1 MYNVGTQSL
10 INQSIPCEIKMQV
23 GTVQKLISIFNQS
36 FLEMGVSVSLE
47 RLESLAVTI
56 HRAMTV
62 QARHF
67 HTLEHVFTF
76 VDSTDPIRTMAA
88 LYHDIV
94 YYQVDMGFSPQI
106 WELVSPYIRKENDE
120 FYVVDELPSDDRL
133 LMMTLDVFDLH
144 HGEQLSS
151 VTALNEFL
159 SALVMNKQ
167 LDGLVREKDLL
178 CMTLCIEATI
188 PFRGLTPDGKTHFQ
202 IMEERLHEISQHYG
216 LALQQHE
223 LIDTIKIA
231 VAFAN
236 KDIEN
241 FAESN
246 PDHFLDNTWKLLP
259 ETNAALRMPD
269 VYSISA
275 YRLALQKMAT
285 FLMRLNPDFIFNQYR
300 GIPSDEEYRSMAH
313 YARNNI
319 IIGREYLMLK
329 ILDTAIL
336 EALAKATGGDAPL
349 SLFLGDIPREGV
361 NMKRLEYYL
370 PDVAEPDWV
379 DHNSIIYHLLEA
391 GRSGDT
397 SFDMKNS
404 PLSLF
409 IYKVMSPENIKAAC
423 VRAQEFFDGKLS
435 AHDFLMGFDPAV
447 IQPIARASSIMV
459 FTRRQ
464 ALLAYAGDR

>member
-1 MYNVGTQSL
+1 
-10 INQSIPCEIKMQV
+10 MQA

-47 RLESLAVTI
+47 KLEDLAVTI

-67 HTLEHVFTF
+67 HNLEHVFAF
-76 VDSTDPIRTMAA
+76 VDAADPIRTMAA
-88 LYHDIV
+88 LYHDVV
-94 YYQVDMGFSPQI
+94 YYQVDMGFTPQI
-106 WELVSPYIRKENDE
+106 WDLVSPYLREEESDDGDDE
-120 FYVVDELPSDDRL
+120 FFIVDELPYNERL
-133 LMMTLDVFDLH
+133 FMLTLDVFNLH
-144 HGEQLSS
+144 RSQKLSP
-151 VTALNEFL
+151 VTLNEFL

-167 LDGLVREKDLL
+167 LSGLVREKDLL

-188 PFRGLTPDGKTHFQ
+188 PFRGLAADGKTHFE
-202 IMEERLHEISQHYG
+202 IMEERLREISKRYG
-216 LALQQHE
+216 LALTQHE
-223 LIDTIKIA
+223 LIETIKIA
-231 VAFAN
+231 VTFAN

-241 FAESN
+241 FAEPN

-259 ETNAALRMPD
+259 ETNAALRTPD

-275 YRLALQKMAT
+275 YRQALQKMLI
-285 FLMRLNPDFIFNQYR
+285 FLLGLNPDFIFNQYR
-300 GIPSDEEYRSMAH
+300 GVPSDEEYRLMSH

-319 IIGREYLMLK
+319 IIGREYLRLK
-329 ILDTAIL
+329 ILETAIL

-349 SLFLGDIPREGV
+349 SLFVGDLPREGV
-361 NMKRLEYYL
+361 NIKRLEYFL
-370 PDVAEPDWV
+370 PDIAEPAWV
-379 DHNSIIYHLLEA
+379 DHNSVMYHLLAA
-391 GRSGDT
+391 GRSSDT

-409 IYKVMSPENIKAAC
+409 IYKVMSPEKTAAAC
-423 VRAQEFFDGKLS
+423 SRAAAFFEGRVS
-435 AHDFLMGFDPAV
+435 PHDFLLEFDPAV

-464 ALLAYAGDR
+464 ALLAYAGES

>member
-1 MYNVGTQSL
+1 
-10 INQSIPCEIKMQV
+10 MQA

-36 FLEMGVSVSLE
+36 FLGMGVSVSLE
-47 RLESLAVTI
+47 KLEDLAVTI

-67 HTLEHVFTF
+67 HNLEHVFAF
-76 VDSTDPIRTMAA
+76 VDSSDPIRTMAA
-88 LYHDIV
+88 LYHDVV

-106 WELVSPYIRKENDE
+106 SDLVSPYLRKVENADGEDE
-120 FYVVDELPSDDRL
+120 FFIVDELPSGDRL
-133 LMMTLDVFDLH
+133 FVMALDVFDLH
-144 HGEQLSS
+144 PGQKLMP
-151 VTALNEFL
+151 VTLNEFL

-167 LDGLVREKDLL
+167 LGGLIREKDLL

-188 PFRGLTPDGKTHFQ
+188 PFRGLTVDGRTHFEL
-202 IMEERLHEISQHYG
+202 MEERLRQISERYG
-216 LALQQHE
+216 LALTQHE
-223 LIDTIKIA
+223 LIDTIK
-231 VAFAN
+231 VSVTFAN

-241 FAESN
+241 FAEPN

-269 VYSISA
+269 VYSIGA
-275 YRLALQKMAT
+275 YRQALQKMLV
-285 FLMRLNPDFIFNQYR
+285 FLLGLNPDFIFNQYR
-300 GIPSDEEYRSMAH
+300 GVPSDEEYRLMAH

-319 IIGREYLMLK
+319 IVGREYLKLR
-329 ILDTAIL
+329 ILATAIL

-349 SLFLGDIPREGV
+349 SLFIGDVPREGV
-361 NMKRLEYYL
+361 NIKRLEYFL
-370 PDVAEPDWV
+370 PDVPEPAWV
-379 DHNSIIYHLLEA
+379 DHNSVMYHLLAA

-409 IYKVMSPENIKAAC
+409 IYKVMPPDKASAAC
-423 VRAQEFFDGKLS
+423 GRAAAFFEGRVS
-435 AHDFLMGFDPAV
+435 AHDFLTEFDPAV
-447 IQPIARASSIMV
+447 VQPIARASSIMV

-464 ALLAYAGDR
+464 ALLAYAGEI